1 MVSSQTEPKWT
12 GGPLVFFDNQIERKL
27 RPKESIKQKNL
38 VYLMAS
44 KEPNHKTDVNNV
56 YGLFL
61 STHTPTWSRSIN
73 NFSFSSS
80 PSKAVKWVKKQQN
93 NPVEWPAIFSQ
104 SWWSF
109 HYNIHSSSSLLIG
122 HFHSYII
129 VFDCQFRYC
138 FAG

>member
-1 MVSSQTEPKWT
+1 MWT
-12 GGPLVFFDNQIERKL
+12 MSTVCFF
-27 RPKESIKQKNL
+27 P
-38 VYLMAS
+38 
-44 KEPNHKTDVNNV
+44 H
-56 YGLFL
+56 
-61 STHTPTWSRSIN
+61 THTWSRSIN

-138 FAG
+138 LVVNIIIDYKLIRFYCHIGVPISLRQYWQRRAFLGPIKMIMSSLWS